1 MDDILTFEADNELD
15 WFTNLE
21 FENIFAS
28 VNNLNGQCSDKLA
41 KRRGK
46 TAKQTQQRK
55 QTESD
60 MNAWKR
66 RSSSIGKKIFHL
78 YPFTFFVNRTCW
90 LIFNSLKIKLKQIN
104 FFFLLKNLF
113 FNKIQNC

>member
-28 VNNLNGQCSDKLA
+28 VNNLDEQYSNKLA

-46 TAKQTQQRK
+46 DSKA
-55 QTESD
+55 
-60 MNAWKR
+60 N
-66 RSSSIGKKIFHL
+66 
-78 YPFTFFVNRTCW
+78 
-90 LIFNSLKIKLKQIN
+90 
-104 FFFLLKNLF
+104 
-113 FNKIQNC
+113 